1 MFVPSLPNLWELK
14 PAPTVLAGT
23 AALIGVDGDPEE
35 ADIMQRWP
43 YAAILAAFLA
53 SPALAQAPP
62 GSGSTPPAPSSPAGQ
77 VPPGMGGG
85 VGQMPPEAGPPAGPT
100 SPGMMG
106 AGPERGMMGHHPPPR
121 GPGEEHW
128 HHHMMMMQSKGAMF
142 YFRRG
147 NSSIMVKCA
156 ENESTQVC
164 VNAAATLLD
173 KIRQSGGQHESGG
186 RPPGQ

>member
-1 MFVPSLPNLWELK
+1 
-14 PAPTVLAGT
+14 
-23 AALIGVDGDPEE
+23 
-35 ADIMQRWP
+35 
-43 YAAILAAFLA
+43 
-53 SPALAQAPP
+53 
-62 GSGSTPPAPSSPAGQ
+62 
-77 VPPGMGGG
+77 MGGG
-85 VGQMPPEAGPPAGPT
+85 VGQMPPEAGPPAGPA

-128 HHHMMMMQSKGAMF
+128 HHHMMMQSKGAMF

-173 KIRQSGGQHESGG
+173 KIRQSGGQQESGG